1 MQKMGRFLIAFAA
14 AASLPMQ
21 AVLAADA
28 LAPCSSDSQKNTL
41 CQCEL
46 AKLHP
51 TQIGI
56 GELRVQELVQESDK
70 KFIKHADKKP
80 AKILVG
86 PNGIFYITDGHHHA
100 RAMLERLDS
109 HQSHLDSTTC
119 LVIENDVQ
127 ASFSSDADFWDW
139 MTQNQHARLEG
150 GDSANGKVKPGVF
163 PPASL
168 RDMQDDSYRSLAGFL
183 QDACDINMDEDY
195 DQFRW
200 ADYMRHTE
208 IAAPKQGGDPEKEGL
223 AAGKTVLESAKEHP
237 EVVKLPG
244 ESALAS
250 CKTN

>member
-1 MQKMGRFLIAFAA
+1 
-14 AASLPMQ
+14 
-21 AVLAADA
+21 
-28 LAPCSSDSQKNTL
+28 
-41 CQCEL
+41 
-46 AKLHP
+46 
-51 TQIGI
+51 
-56 GELRVQELVQESDK
+56 VQELVRDSDK

-100 RAMLERLDS
+100 RAMLERLDN
-109 HQSHLDSTTC
+109 HQSQLDTTTC

-127 ASFSSDADFWDW
+127 ASFPSDADFWDW
-139 MTQNQHARLEG
+139 MTQHQHARLEG
-150 GDSANGKVKPGVF
+150 GDLADGKVKPGVF

-168 RDMQDDSYRSLAGFL
+168 RNMQNDSYRSLAGFV
-183 QDACDINMDEDY
+183 QDACGVNMDADY

-200 ADYMRHTE
+200 ADYMRNAK

-223 AAGKTVLESAKEHP
+223 AAAKAVKNSAQEHP
-237 EVVKLPG
+237 EAASEITKLPG